1 MTLLIATFVV
11 TLVTILGG
19 YWLFVLRQEAKQ
31 KASVARRLKTYR
43 AQTTE
48 TSVVLS
54 PEQLSSIPWLNAM
67 LTGRKGLVDRARLLL
82 IEAGLTINVGTFL
95 LASFCSGAAG
105 FFAGFQ
111 LTKALVAGLVLG
123 ATAAAAPYA
132 YVRFKRS
139 RRLRAFE
146 EQFPEAMDLI
156 SRALRA
162 GHAFTTGISMV
173 ADEMPAPVGSEFRRL
188 YDQQNFG
195 MSLPDA
201 MRAMAARVPVLDA
214 KFFVTAVL
222 TQREAGG
229 NLSEVLDN
237 LANVMRDRFKLRRQI
252 RVVSAH
258 GRISAFVLCALPPVL
273 AVLMFMISPHLMSI
287 LTTDPVG
294 IRLVLLA
301 MVLQVVGTAIIARM
315 VRVEY

>member
-1 MTLLIATFVV
+1 MAL
-11 TLVTILGG
+11 LVTTFLVSFATVLGA
-19 YWLFVLRQEAKQ
+19 YWLFVLRHEIRH
-31 KASVARRLKTYR
+31 KASVTRRLKTYR
-43 AQTTE
+43 AQT
-48 TSVVLS
+48 SGAGVVLT
-54 PEQLSSIPWLNAM
+54 PERLSSIPWLDAM
-67 LTGRKGLVDRARLLL
+67 LAGRKGLVERVRVLVL
-82 IEAGLTINVGTFL
+82 EAGLTINVGTFL
-95 LASFCSGAAG
+95 LASFCGGAAG
-105 FFAGFQ
+105 FFVGAQ
-111 LTKALVAGLVLG
+111 LLETLLAALLFGILG
-123 ATAAAAPYA
+123 AAVPYA

-139 RRLRAFE
+139 VRLRAFE

-162 GHAFTTGISMV
+162 GHAFTTGIGMV
-173 ADEMPAPVGSEFRRL
+173 ADEIPAPVGSEFRRL

-195 MSLPDA
+195 MSLPEA
-201 MRAMAARVPVLDA
+201 MREMASRVPVLDA

-237 LANVMRDRFKLRRQI
+237 LASVMRDRFKLRRQI

-273 AVLMFMISPHLMSI
+273 AVLMFMISPHLMSV

-294 IRLVLLA
+294 VRLVLIAL
-301 MVLQVVGTAIIARM
+301 VLQVVGTVMIARM
-315 VRVEY
+315 VKIEY

>member
-1 MTLLIATFVV
+1 MELLVTTFVV
-11 TLVTILGG
+11 SFATVLGA
-19 YWLFVLRQEAKQ
+19 YWLFVLRHEIKQ
-31 KASVARRLKTYR
+31 KASIIQRLKTYR
-43 AQTTE
+43 AQAARAG
-48 TSVVLS
+48 VVLS
-54 PEQLSSIPWLNAM
+54 PERLSSIPWLDAM
-67 LTGRKGLVDRARLLL
+67 LAGRKGLVDDVRVLLL
-82 IEAGLTINVGTFL
+82 EAGLSINVGTFL
-95 LASFCSGAAG
+95 LASFCSAAAG
-105 FFAGFQ
+105 FFVAAQ
-111 LTKALVAGLVLG
+111 TLKMLLAALVVGALG
-123 ATAAAAPYA
+123 AAVPYA

-162 GHAFTTGISMV
+162 GHAFTTGIGMV
-173 ADEMPAPVGSEFRRL
+173 ADEMPAPVGTEFRRL

-195 MSLPDA
+195 MSLPEA
-201 MRAMAARVPVLDA
+201 MREMAARVPVLDA

-237 LANVMRDRFKLRRQI
+237 LANVMRDRFRLRRQI

-273 AVLMFMISPHLMSI
+273 AVLMFMISPHLMSV

-294 IRLVLLA
+294 VRLVLIAL
-301 MVLQVVGTAIIARM
+301 VLQVMGTIIIARM
-315 VRVEY
+315 VRIEY